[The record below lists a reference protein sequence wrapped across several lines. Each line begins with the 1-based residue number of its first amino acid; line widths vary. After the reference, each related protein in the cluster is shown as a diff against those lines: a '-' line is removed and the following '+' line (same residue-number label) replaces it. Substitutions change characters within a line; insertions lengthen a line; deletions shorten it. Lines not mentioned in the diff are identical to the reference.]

1 MSLIGFEVV
10 WVFEITL
17 ILLVSE
23 VGDGSLQLTIM
34 VVYESSYHTHT
45 HIILSNFWFGV
56 MLAKRDP
63 FTTLN

>member
-45 HIILSNFWFGV
+45 YIYIIKFLIRGYAS
-56 MLAKRDP
+56 
-63 FTTLN
+63 

>member
-45 HIILSNFWFGV
+45 YIYYQISDSGLC
-56 MLAKRDP
+56 
-63 FTTLN
+63 